1 MQFPLP
7 LVLPPLA
14 PSVVGFTGFV
24 RPDPQRVHVHRYLL
38 ACCPALPDDDV
49 VDGDDLVLLVLER
62 RRDDVRLDQRHQSWW
77 HDERTG
83 GRRVGPESEILV
95 TVNHRVFVDGILQVI
110 YISRD
115 SVSGVIFK
123 DVVDAQD
130 NDSVDRLRR

>member
-49 VDGDDLVLLVLER
+49 VDGNDLVLLVLER
-62 RRDDVRLDQRHQSWW
+62 RRDDVRPDQRHQSWR
-77 HDERTG
+77 HDERTS
-83 GRRVGPESEILV
+83 RCRVGPDSEILV
-95 TVNHRVFVDGILQVI
+95 TENYRVFVDGILEVI
-110 YISRD
+110 DVARD
-115 SVSGVIFK
+115 SFGGVVF
-123 DVVDAQD
+123 
-130 NDSVDRLRR
+130 